1 MGMQSINPLTNQVIK
16 TYEEHTDQ
24 QIQETIAKADD
35 TYLTW
40 KKTSFEEKARLM
52 HSAADVLR
60 KNKEKYGQIMTDE
73 MGKTKKEAVAE
84 TEKCALACDYYA
96 QHAASFLADEPLSV
110 DEGEAY
116 IAFDPIGTILAIM
129 PWNFPF
135 WQVIRFA
142 APNLMAGNV
151 GILKHASNVPQC
163 ALALEEVFR
172 EAGFPEG
179 AFQSLLIS
187 NKKVNIL
194 LEDTRIKA
202 ATLTGSEGAGSK
214 VAQKAGE
221 KLKKTVLELGG
232 SDPFI
237 VLADADVE
245 QAAAIA
251 VKSRMINCG
260 QSCIAAKRFIVVQ
273 DIADQFT
280 ELFVKKMAALR
291 QGDPNQEDV
300 DYGPMAREDLA
311 EGLLQQ
317 VQDSV
322 RKGAEVLLGGDRPD
336 KKGAFFNATVL
347 ANVKPGSPAYD
358 EEMFGPVASIFT
370 VADED
375 EALRVAN
382 DSPYGLGGSVWT
394 TNIEKGKEFVRHVES
409 GAVYINKMMASHPA
423 VPFGG
428 VKLSGYGRELSYVG
442 IREFVNQ
449 KTVWLQHDRSK
460 KGSLTE

>member
-1 MGMQSINPLTNQVIK
+1 MGIQSINPLTNQVIK
-16 TYEEHTDQ
+16 EYKEHTDQ
-24 QIQETIAKADD
+24 QIQDALGKADN
-35 TYLTW
+35 TYQQW
-40 KKTSFEEKARLM
+40 RKTSFEERARLM
-52 HSAADVLR
+52 HQAAEVLR
-60 KNKEKYGQIMTDE
+60 ENKEKYGQIMTDE
-73 MGKTKKEAVAE
+73 MGKTKQEAIAE
-84 TEKCALACDYYA
+84 AEKCALACDYYA
-96 QHAASFLADEPLSV
+96 EHAASFLADEPLKV
-110 DEGEAY
+110 DKGEAY
-116 IAFDPIGTILAIM
+116 IAYDPIGTILAIM

-163 ALALEEVFR
+163 ALALEEVFQK
-172 EAGFPEG
+172 AGFPDG

-187 NKKVNIL
+187 SKKVDSI
-194 LEDTRIKA
+194 LEDSRVKA

-221 KLKKTVLELGG
+221 ELKKTVLELGG

-245 QAAAIA
+245 QAAEVA

-260 QSCIAAKRFIVVQ
+260 QSCIAAKRFIVLKDV
-273 DIADQFT
+273 ADQFT
-280 ELFVKKMAALR
+280 ELFIKKISALK
-291 QGDPNQEDV
+291 QGDPNQEGV

-311 EGLLQQ
+311 EGLLKQ
-317 VQDSV
+317 VKESV
-322 RKGAEVLLGGDRPD
+322 KKGAEVLLGGDRPD

-347 ANVKPGSPAYD
+347 TNIKPGSPAYE

-370 VADED
+370 VSDED
-375 EALRVAN
+375 EAIRMAN

-394 TNIEKGKEFVRHVES
+394 TNIDKGKEFVRHVES
-409 GAVYINKMMASHPA
+409 GAVYINNMMASHPA

-428 VKLSGYGRELSYVG
+428 VKLSGYGRELSYLG

-449 KTVWLQHDRSK
+449 KTVWVQRGDSK
-460 KGSLTE
+460 KSAKLE